1 MSRIAKDQ
9 EAKWQ
14 QIESRNY
21 AGQCKYML
29 NGFWET
35 LEKDAELVWTWC
47 QTFNE
52 LDQDKHADG
61 NELDEFWSHK
71 FLETLG
77 ETMTVIEMREKFR
90 KIDADFNKRMSMV
103 EYIMYRYSFSIPS
116 VLTAPQGD
124 NTEGIKRAQGMVDEA
139 QKALDEMT
147 AKLAAAKD
155 AADAAKKA
163 ADSAEKAADDAK
175 KAADAAKKAADAAKL
190 TAEASAKAAK
200 AVAEAEAEAKA
211 ALANLQAEEK
221 AFEDKKA
228 ALEKTKNDMSIG
240 VVKRN
245 KAANELDQL
254 LSEDPL
260 PLRKA
265 KINQSAAVK
274 KCERATKAA
283 EAAKAKAD
291 ADAAAAEEASKKAD
305 AAEREAADAAQKAK
319 AAEEEA
325 VAAEEAAQAAATEA
339 EKKLQEAID
348 FLEEEKQKGG
358 VAQGDIWWMQREI
371 TEKKKYLPASK
382 QK

>member
-1 MSRIAKDQ
+1 MSRIQKDQ

-29 NGFWET
+29 NGFWDT
-35 LEKDAELVWTWC
+35 LEKEAELIWNWC
-47 QTFNE
+47 QRFNE

-71 FLETLG
+71 FLEGLG

-103 EYIMYRYSFSIPS
+103 EYIMFRYGFSIPS

-124 NTEGIKRAQGMVDEA
+124 NTEGIKRAEAMVNAA
-139 QKALDEMT
+139 QAAVDEMT
-147 AKLAAAKD
+147 AKLAESTAA
-155 AADAAKKA
+155 
-163 ADSAEKAADDAK
+163 AERAK

-200 AVAEAEAEAKA
+200 AVAEAEAEAKK
-211 ALANLQAEEK
+211 ALAELQAEEK
-221 AFEDKKA
+221 AFENKKA

-283 EAAKAKAD
+283 ETAKAKAD
-291 ADAAAAEEASKKAD
+291 ADAAAAEAASEKAA
-305 AAEREAADAAQKAK
+305 AAEREAI

-325 VAAEEAAQAAATEA
+325 QASVAEA
-339 EKKLQEAID
+339 ERKLQEALD
-348 FLEEEKQKGG
+348 CLEAEKQKGG

>member
-21 AGQCKYML
+21 AGQCKWML
-29 NGFWET
+29 NGFWDT
-35 LEKDAELVWTWC
+35 LEKDAELVWNWC
-47 QTFNE
+47 QSFTE
-52 LDQDKHADG
+52 LDQEKHGDG

-71 FLETLG
+71 FLEGLG

-103 EYIMYRYSFSIPS
+103 EYIMFRYGFSIPS

-124 NTEGIKRAQGMVDEA
+124 NTEGIKKAQAMVDEA
-139 QKALDEMT
+139 QRALDEMT
-147 AKLAAAKD
+147 AKLEAAKAAA
-155 AADAAKKA
+155 
-163 ADSAEKAADDAK
+163 ERAK
-175 KAADAAKKAADAAKL
+175 KAADAAKKAADAARL
-190 TAEASAKAAK
+190 TAEASAKAAR
-200 AVAEAEAEAKA
+200 AVADAEAEAKA
-211 ALANLQAEEK
+211 ALAELQAEEK

-228 ALEKTKNDMSIG
+228 ALERTKNDSSIG
-240 VVKRN
+240 IVKRN
-245 KAANELDQL
+245 SAANQLDQL

-291 ADAAAAEEASKKAD
+291 ADAAAAAEASRKAD
-305 AAEREAADAAQKAK
+305 AAEREA
-319 AAEEEA
+319 
-325 VAAEEAAQAAATEA
+325 VAAEEDAQAAASEA
-339 EKKLQEAID
+339 ERKLQEALD
-348 FLEEEKQKGG
+348 FLEAEKQKGG

>member
-9 EAKWQ
+9 EEKWQ
-14 QIESRNY
+14 KIESLNY

-29 NGFWET
+29 NGFWDT
-35 LEKDAELVWTWC
+35 LEKDAELVWNWC
-47 QTFNE
+47 QSFTE
-52 LDQDKHADG
+52 LDPDKHADG

-71 FLETLG
+71 FLEGLG

-103 EYIMYRYSFSIPS
+103 EYIMYRYGFSIPS

-124 NTEGIKRAQGMVDEA
+124 NTEGIKRAQAMVDEA
-139 QKALDEMT
+139 QRALDEMT
-147 AKLAAAKD
+147 VKLNAAKE
-155 AADAAKKA
+155 AAERAKQ
-163 ADSAEKAADDAK
+163 
-175 KAADAAKKAADAAKL
+175 AADAAKKAADAARE
-190 TAEASAKAAK
+190 AADASARAAK
-200 AVAEAEAEAKA
+200 AVADAEAEAKA
-211 ALANLQAEEK
+211 ALAELQAEEK

-228 ALEKTKNDMSIG
+228 GLEKIKNDTSIG

-265 KINQSAAVK
+265 KINQGAAVK

-291 ADAAAAEEASKKAD
+291 AEAAAAEEASEQAN
-305 AAEREAADAAQKAK
+305 AAEREAN
-319 AAEEEA
+319 AAEQEA
-325 VAAEEAAQAAATEA
+325 EAAAAEA
-339 EKKLQEAID
+339 ERKLQEALD
-348 FLEEEKQKGG
+348 FLEEEKHKGG

>member
-29 NGFWET
+29 NGFWPT
-35 LEKDAELVWTWC
+35 LEKDAEMVWNWC
-47 QTFNE
+47 QSFSE

-71 FLETLG
+71 FLEGLG

-90 KIDADFNKRMSMV
+90 KIDADFNKHMSAV
-103 EYIMYRYSFSIPS
+103 EYIMFRYNFSIPS
-116 VLTAPQGD
+116 VLTCPQGD
-124 NTEGIKRAQGMVDEA
+124 NTAGIKKAEAMVNEA
-139 QKALDEMT
+139 QKALDEMN
-147 AKLAAAKD
+147 AKLAES
-155 AADAAKKA
+155 KA
-163 ADSAEKAADDAK
+163 AAERAKKAADDAK
-175 KAADAAKKAADAAKL
+175 
-190 TAEASAKAAK
+190 KAAK

-211 ALANLQAEEK
+211 ALAELQAEEK
-221 AFEDKKA
+221 AFEYKKA
-228 ALEKTKNDMSIG
+228 ALEKTKNDTSIG
-240 VVKRN
+240 IVKRN
-245 KAANELDQL
+245 SAANQLDQL

-265 KINQSAAVK
+265 KINQAAAVK

-283 EAAKAKAD
+283 EAAAQK
-291 ADAAAAEEASKKAD
+291 
-305 AAEREAADAAQKAK
+305 AADAEKA
-319 AAEEEA
+319 A
-325 VAAEEAAQAAATEA
+325 VAAENEAEAAAAAA
-339 EKKLQEAID
+339 EKKLQEALD

-371 TEKKKYLPASK
+371 TEKKKYLPASR

>member
-14 QIESRNY
+14 EIEARNY
-21 AGQCKYML
+21 AGQSKYML
-29 NGFWET
+29 NGFWDV
-35 LEKDAELVWTWC
+35 LEKEAETIWGWC
-47 QTFNE
+47 QKFSE

-71 FLETLG
+71 FLESLG

-103 EYIMYRYSFSIPS
+103 EYIMFRYGFSIPS

-124 NTEGIKRAQGMVDEA
+124 NTEGIKRAEAMVSAA
-139 QKALDEMT
+139 QTAVDEMT
-147 AKLAAAKD
+147 AKLAESTAA
-155 AADAAKKA
+155 AERAKKA
-163 ADSAEKAADDAK
+163 ADSAKQ
-175 KAADAAKKAADAAKL
+175 AADAAKE
-190 TAEASAKAAK
+190 TAEASARAAK
-200 AVAEAEAEAKA
+200 AVADAEAEAKA
-211 ALANLQAEEK
+211 ALAELQAEEK

-228 ALEKTKNDMSIG
+228 GLEKTKNDMSIG

-283 EAAKAKAD
+283 EIAKAKAD
-291 ADAAAAEEASKKAD
+291 ADAAAAEEASQKAA
-305 AAEREAADAAQKAK
+305 AAER
-319 AAEEEA
+319 EA
-325 VAAEEAAQAAATEA
+325 VAAEEEAQKSVAEA
-339 EKKLQEAID
+339 ERKLQEALD
-348 FLEEEKQKGG
+348 CLEAEKHKGG

>member
-1 MSRIAKDQ
+1 MFRIAKDQ

-29 NGFWET
+29 NGFWGT
-35 LEKDAELVWTWC
+35 LEKDAELVWNWC
-47 QTFNE
+47 QSFNE
-52 LDQDKHADG
+52 LDQEKHADG

-71 FLETLG
+71 FLEGLG

-103 EYIMYRYSFSIPS
+103 EYIMFRYGFSIPS
-116 VLTAPQGD
+116 VLTCPQGD
-124 NTEGIKRAQGMVDEA
+124 NTAGIKKAQAMVEAA

-147 AKLAAAKD
+147 AKLEAAKEAAD
-155 AADAAKKA
+155 RAKEAADAAK
-163 ADSAEKAADDAK
+163 
-175 KAADAAKKAADAAKL
+175 
-190 TAEASAKAAK
+190 KAAK

-211 ALANLQAEEK
+211 ALAELQAEEK

-228 ALEKTKNDMSIG
+228 GLEKIKNDMSIG

-245 KAANELDQL
+245 KASNELDQL

-265 KINQSAAVK
+265 KINQGAAVK

-283 EAAKAKAD
+283 EAASQKAD
-291 ADAAAAEEASKKAD
+291 ETE
-305 AAEREAADAAQKAK
+305 K
-319 AAEEEA
+319 AA
-325 VAAEEAAQAAATEA
+325 VAKENEAQAAATEA
-339 EKKLQEAID
+339 QKKLQEAID

-358 VAQGDIWWMQREI
+358 VAQGDIWWMQREL

>member
-29 NGFWET
+29 NGFWGT
-35 LEKDAELVWTWC
+35 LEKDAELIWNWC
-47 QTFNE
+47 QSFTE
-52 LDQDKHADG
+52 LDQDKKGDG

-71 FLETLG
+71 FLEGLG

-90 KIDADFNKRMSMV
+90 KIDADFNKHMSMV
-103 EYIMYRYSFSIPS
+103 EYIMFRYGFSIPS
-116 VLTAPQGD
+116 VLTCPQGD
-124 NTEGIKRAQGMVDEA
+124 NTAGIKKAEAMVNEA
-139 QKALDEMT
+139 QKALDEMN
-147 AKLAAAKD
+147 AKLEQSKAAAERAKE
-155 AADAAKKA
+155 AAEAAK
-163 ADSAEKAADDAK
+163 
-175 KAADAAKKAADAAKL
+175 
-190 TAEASAKAAK
+190 KAAK
-200 AVAEAEAEAKA
+200 AVAEAEAEAKK
-211 ALANLQAEEK
+211 ALAELQAEEK
-221 AFEDKKA
+221 AFENKKA

-283 EAAKAKAD
+283 EAA
-291 ADAAAAEEASKKAD
+291 
-305 AAEREAADAAQKAK
+305 AQKAEETEK
-319 AAEEEA
+319 AAVAAEEEA
-325 VAAEEAAQAAATEA
+325 QAAASAA
-339 EKKLQEAID
+339 EKKLQDALD

>member
-29 NGFWET
+29 NGFWGT
-35 LEKDAELVWTWC
+35 LEKDAELIWNWC
-47 QTFNE
+47 QSFNE

-71 FLETLG
+71 FLEGLG

-90 KIDADFNKRMSMV
+90 KIDADFNKHMSMV
-103 EYIMYRYSFSIPS
+103 EYIMFRYGFSIPS
-116 VLTAPQGD
+116 VLTCPQGD
-124 NTEGIKRAQGMVDEA
+124 NTAGIKKAQAMVDEA
-139 QKALDEMT
+139 QKALDEMN
-147 AKLAAAKD
+147 AKLASAKEAAEHAKEAAEAAK
-155 AADAAKKA
+155 
-163 ADSAEKAADDAK
+163 
-175 KAADAAKKAADAAKL
+175 
-190 TAEASAKAAK
+190 KAAK

-211 ALANLQAEEK
+211 ALAELQAEEK

-254 LSEDPL
+254 MSEDPL

-283 EAAKAKAD
+283 EAAS
-291 ADAAAAEEASKKAD
+291 EKAD
-305 AAEREAADAAQKAK
+305 AAEKAAIAAENAAQEAASQ
-319 AAEEEA
+319 
-325 VAAEEAAQAAATEA
+325 A
-339 EKKLQEAID
+339 EKKLQDALD

>member
-14 QIESRNY
+14 QIERRNY

-29 NGFWET
+29 NGFWGT

-47 QTFNE
+47 QSFSE

-71 FLETLG
+71 FLEGLG

-103 EYIMYRYSFSIPS
+103 EYIMFRYGFSIPS
-116 VLTAPQGD
+116 VLTCPQGD
-124 NTEGIKRAQGMVDEA
+124 NTAGIQKAQAMVDEA
-139 QKALDEMT
+139 QKAVDEMNS
-147 AKLAAAKD
+147 KLASAKEAADRAKE

-163 ADSAEKAADDAK
+163 A
-175 KAADAAKKAADAAKL
+175 
-190 TAEASAKAAK
+190 K
-200 AVAEAEAEAKA
+200 AVADAEAEAKA
-211 ALANLQAEEK
+211 ALAELQAEEK

-265 KINQSAAVK
+265 KINQAAAVK

-283 EAAKAKAD
+283 EAAAQK
-291 ADAAAAEEASKKAD
+291 
-305 AAEREAADAAQKAK
+305 AADAESA
-319 AAEEEA
+319 A
-325 VAAEEAAQAAATEA
+325 VAAENAAEAAAAEA
-339 EKKLQEAID
+339 EKKLQEALD